1 MMIRYVMTAIS
12 LIFSIVLMESWA
24 YDVIVVDST
33 THIPLLNASIYD
45 KDGSPVGLSNNNGEV
60 PKIRILIGIREIFRK

>member
-1 MMIRYVMTAIS
+1 
-12 LIFSIVLMESWA
+12 MESWA

-33 THIPLLNASIYD
+33 THIPLPNASIYD